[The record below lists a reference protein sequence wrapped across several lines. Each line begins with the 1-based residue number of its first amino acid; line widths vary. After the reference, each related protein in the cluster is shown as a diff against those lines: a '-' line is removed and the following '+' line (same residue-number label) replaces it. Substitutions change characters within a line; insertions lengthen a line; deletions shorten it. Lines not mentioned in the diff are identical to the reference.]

1 MLMPRSLLRRIT
13 LVVATVVA
21 AVYAAGCSLSDSLS
35 HPKIP
40 NTAVTDR
47 PPPDSNA
54 VTPLLEMMAAL
65 PKGDPARQAEVFQ
78 SAKDAAQITPTTSNK
93 LKWALALATPGHS
106 GSDPVAARRQL
117 SELLARPETLLPAE
131 RLLAAVELQEIEQR
145 LVMQAEDQRLREELP
160 RESREKLATANRRL
174 NAESDENARLRK
186 ALDEAEA
193 KLEAIK
199 HVERSTN
206 DSGARDSR
214 AP

>member
-13 LVVATVVA
+13 LAVA
-21 AVYAAGCSLSDSLS
+21 AVCAAGCSLTDGLS

-47 PPPDSNA
+47 PAPDSSP